1 MPFQINKDSII
12 HKNKICFDFSLKA
25 LIGSYLLENK
35 KERSEIKSYADPI
48 FNLLNKI
55 EDIQNY
61 LYDKNM
67 TIFFYLNKNKIHPF
81 LKDNDEIV
89 FIDWTNKDIQS
100 LYFLFYLDL
109 LINDDKVF
117 INYSFPLNYIEN
129 IFNLLKEEYFIKRL
143 IISKI
148 VITLIE
154 NYKQTDEYTEE
165 KKEVEKL
172 NKIQKEC
179 ENFIKNDLQKLN
191 LGLDINDIKTKNI
204 DEIYIDIII
213 SLFKND
219 TFEDYE
225 LISNIMKEL
234 ELESINITNKMLNKL
249 LEFFNQIE
257 EYKKYEISKIDD
269 LSDIKKMNFYFILF
283 KYILKNSFYIYQIPF
298 LFNIRENHSIIY
310 KS

>member
-1 MPFQINKDSII
+1 MSSQINKASII
-12 HKNKICFDFSLKA
+12 HRIKICFDFSLKA

-35 KERSEIKSYADPI
+35 REISEIKSYADPI

-67 TIFFYLNKNKIHPF
+67 TKFFYLNKKKIHPF

-89 FIDWTNKDIQS
+89 FINWNKDNQS
-100 LYFLFYLDL
+100 LYYLFYLDL
-109 LINDDKVF
+109 LINDDK
-117 INYSFPLNYIEN
+117 IITNYSYLLNYIEN
-129 IFNLLKEEYFIKRL
+129 IFNLLEEEYFIKRL

-219 TFEDYE
+219 TFKDYE
-225 LISNIMKEL
+225 HISKIMKEL